1 MHMKLWSLDNRA
13 AVKFRFNND
22 IFSVSA
28 KFIEGIEQFALCTL
42 YFVQALVGVEFLK
55 KCTPTINCIS
65 GNFSHLLLDVFFAT
79 TWKVVFMVLE
89 INKCKEF
96 FFIFH
101 LAEQLKRKRNI
112 NRFDTM
118 QSMNPRKCVHSN

>member
-1 MHMKLWSLDNRA
+1 MKLWSLDNGA

-65 GNFSHLLLDVFFAT
+65 GNFFSFTFGYFFCDY
-79 TWKVVFMVLE
+79 LE
-89 INKCKEF
+89 GSVYG
-96 FFIFH
+96 
-101 LAEQLKRKRNI
+101 A
-112 NRFDTM
+112 
-118 QSMNPRKCVHSN
+118 